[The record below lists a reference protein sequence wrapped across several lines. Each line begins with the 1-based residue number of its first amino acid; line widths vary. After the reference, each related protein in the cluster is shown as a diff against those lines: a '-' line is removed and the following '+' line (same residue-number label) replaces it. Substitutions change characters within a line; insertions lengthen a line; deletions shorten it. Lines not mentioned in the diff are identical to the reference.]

1 MLDIRLILDDRKKV
15 EENLA
20 RRGLS
25 VDLSNVVNL
34 EEERKAKLQLT
45 EEKKSVRNQV
55 SKDIGRRKANG
66 ENPASIMEEMR
77 LLGDEISELD
87 VLIRDIEVKLKDELS
102 KLPNLVDEFIPVGV
116 DESANVEVKRVGEI
130 PTFNF
135 SPKDHQDLGV
145 ALDIMDFERGN
156 KVAGPKFVF
165 MKGLGARLERALMN
179 FMLDYHGSRG
189 YKEVVSPFLANEDSF
204 YGTGQ
209 LPKFGEDMY
218 KIEDYGFFLIPTAEV
233 PLTNMYRDEI
243 IKEQDL
249 PIKLCGFTPCFRSE
263 AGSAGRDTKGLIR
276 MHQFSK
282 VEMVQ
287 FVKPENGETA
297 LEELVE
303 SAGGILSALGLS
315 YRVVV
320 LSTGDIGFGAAKTY
334 DLEVYLPSYDGYKE
348 ISSCSLYTD
357 FQSRRSRIRYRN
369 ENGKN
374 QLVYTLNGSGLAIG
388 RTIAAIVENYQQADG
403 TVRVPEALVP
413 YLGVDIIG

>member
-1 MLDIRLILDDRKKV
+1 MLDIRLIIEDRIKV

-20 RRGLS
+20 KRGLK
-25 VDLSNVVNL
+25 VDLSPIVAM
-34 EEERKAKLQLT
+34 EEERKLNLQLT

-55 SKDIGRRKANG
+55 SKDIGKRKAAG
-66 ENPASIMEEMR
+66 ENPAAIMDEMR
-77 LLGDEISELD
+77 VLGDEISELD
-87 VLIRDIEVKLKDELS
+87 VVIRDIEARLRDELLR
-102 KLPNLVDEFIPVGV
+102 LPNLVDDSIPIGA

-135 SPKDHQDLGV
+135 EPKDHQDLGV

-179 FMLDYHGSRG
+179 FMLDFHGSRG
-189 YKEVVSPFLANEDSF
+189 FKEVFSPFVANEDSF

-218 KIEDYGFFLIPTAEV
+218 KIEEYGFYLIPTAEV
-233 PLTNMYRDEI
+233 PLTNLYRDEI
-243 IKEQDL
+243 LREQDL

-287 FVKPENGETA
+287 FVKPENGEAA

-303 SAGGILSALGLS
+303 SAGGILSALGLP

-320 LSTGDIGFGAAKTY
+320 LSSGDIGFGSAKTY
-334 DLEVYLPSYDGYKE
+334 DLEVYLPSYSGYKE

-357 FQSRRSRIRYRN
+357 FQSRRSKIRYRS

-374 QLVYTLNGSGLAIG
+374 QLVHTLNGSGLAIG

-413 YLGVDIIG
+413 YLGVDIIE

>member
-1 MLDIRLILDDRKKV
+1 MLDIRLILEDRKKV

-20 RRGLS
+20 RRGLKL
-25 VDLSNVVNL
+25 DLSNIVTL
-34 EEERKAKLQLT
+34 EEKRKAKLQLT

-55 SKDIGRRKANG
+55 SKDIGKRKAKG
-66 ENPASIMEEMR
+66 ENPESIMEEMR
-77 LLGDEISELD
+77 LLGDEISEID
-87 VLIRDIEVKLKDELS
+87 VQIKDIEVKLKDELS
-102 KLPNLVDEFIPVGV
+102 KLPNLVDESIPVGI

-156 KVAGPKFVF
+156 KVTGTKFVF

-179 FMLDYHGSRG
+179 FMLDYHGNRG
-189 YKEVVSPFLANEDSF
+189 FKEVLSPFLANEDSF

-209 LPKFGEDMY
+209 LPKFSEDMY
-218 KIEDYGFFLIPTAEV
+218 KIEDYGFYLISTAEV

-243 IKEQDL
+243 IKEQEL

-287 FVKPENGETA
+287 FVKPENGESA

-303 SAGGILSALGLS
+303 SAGGILSALGLA

-403 TVRVPEALVP
+403 TIRVPEALVP
-413 YLGVDIIG
+413 YLGVDIIR

>member
-1 MLDIRLILDDRKKV
+1 MLDIRLILEDRLKI
-15 EENLA
+15 EDNLA
-20 RRGLS
+20 RRGLN
-25 VDLSNVVNL
+25 VDLSNIVYL

-45 EEKKSVRNQV
+45 EEKKSIRNQV

-66 ENPASIMEEMR
+66 ENPEAIMEEMR
-77 LLGDEISELD
+77 ILGDEISEID
-87 VLIRDIEVKLKDELS
+87 ILIRDIELKLRDELLR
-102 KLPNLVDEFIPVGV
+102 LPNLVDESIPVGV
-116 DESANVEVKRVGEI
+116 DESANVEVKKVGEI

-135 SPKDHQDLGV
+135 TPKDHQDLGV
-145 ALDIMDFERGN
+145 ALDIMDFERAN

-189 YKEVVSPFLANEDSF
+189 YKEVFSPFLANEDSF

-287 FVKPENGETA
+287 FVKPKNGEAA

-303 SAGGILSALGLS
+303 SAGGILSALGLA

-334 DLEVYLPSYDGYKE
+334 DLEVYLPSYEGYKE

>member
-1 MLDIRLILDDRKKV
+1 MLDIRLILEDRTKV

-20 RRGLS
+20 KRGLK
-25 VDLSNVVNL
+25 VDLSSIVAL
-34 EEERKAKLQLT
+34 EEERKATLLKT

-55 SKDIGRRKANG
+55 SKDIGRRKAAG
-66 ENPASIMEEMR
+66 ENPEDIMEEMR
-77 LLGDEISELD
+77 VLGDEIAELD
-87 VLIRDIEVKLKDELS
+87 TVIKEIEVKLKDELS
-102 KLPNLVDEFIPVGV
+102 RLPNLVHDSIPVGA
-116 DESANVEVKRVGEI
+116 DESANVEVRRVGEI
-130 PTFNF
+130 PTFDF
-135 SPKDHQDLGV
+135 PAKDHQDLGT

-156 KVAGPKFVF
+156 KVTGPKFVF

-179 FMLDYHGSRG
+179 FMLDFHGKRG
-189 YKEVVSPFLANEDSF
+189 FKEVYSPFVANADSF

-209 LPKFGEDMY
+209 LPKFEEDMY
-218 KIEDYGFFLIPTAEV
+218 KIEEYGFYLIPTAEV
-233 PLTNMYRDEI
+233 PLTNLYRDEI

-287 FVKPENGETA
+287 FVKPEDGEAA

-303 SAGGILSALGLS
+303 SAGGILEALGLP

-357 FQSRRSRIRYRN
+357 FQSRRSKIRYRN

-388 RTIAAIVENYQQADG
+388 RTIAAIIENYQQADG
-403 TVRVPEALVP
+403 TVKVPSALVP

>member
-1 MLDIRLILDDRKKV
+1 MLDIRLILNDRAMV

-20 RRGLS
+20 RRGLK
-25 VDLSNVVNL
+25 VDLSNIVSL

-45 EEKKSVRNQV
+45 EDKKSIRNQV
-55 SKDIGRRKANG
+55 SKDIGRRKAAG
-66 ENPASIMEEMR
+66 ENPAAIMEEMR
-77 LLGDEISELD
+77 VLGDEISDLD
-87 VLIRDIEVKLKDELS
+87 ILIRNIEVKLKDELS
-102 KLPNLVDEFIPVGV
+102 RLPNLVDESIPVGA

-130 PTFNF
+130 PTFSF
-135 SPKDHQDLGV
+135 IPKDHQDLGV

-179 FMLDYHGSRG
+179 FMLDFHGSRG
-189 YKEVVSPFLANEDSF
+189 FKEVYSPFLANSDSF

-218 KIEDYGFFLIPTAEV
+218 KIEDYGFYLIPTAEV

-243 IKEQDL
+243 IKEEDL

-287 FVKPENGETA
+287 FVKPEDGEAA

-303 SAGGILSALGLS
+303 SAGGILSALGLA

-334 DLEVYLPSYDGYKE
+334 DLEVYLPSYNGYKE

-388 RTIAAIVENYQQADG
+388 RTIAAILENYQQADG
-403 TVRVPEALVP
+403 TVRVPEALVS
-413 YLGVDIIG
+413 YLGVDIIE

>member
-25 VDLSNVVNL
+25 IDLSNVVNL

-116 DESANVEVKRVGEI
+116 DESANIEVKRVGEI

-135 SPKDHQDLGV
+135 SPKDHQDLGL

>member
-1 MLDIRLILDDRKKV
+1 MLDIRLILEDRLKI
-15 EENLA
+15 EDNLA
-20 RRGLS
+20 RRGLN
-25 VDLSNVVNL
+25 VDLSNIVHL

-45 EEKKSVRNQV
+45 EEKKSIRNQV

-66 ENPASIMEEMR
+66 ENPEAIMEEMR
-77 LLGDEISELD
+77 ILGDEISEID
-87 VLIRDIEVKLKDELS
+87 ILIRDIESKLRDEILR
-102 KLPNLVDEFIPVGV
+102 LPNLVDESIPVGV

-135 SPKDHQDLGV
+135 TPKDHQDLGV
-145 ALDIMDFERGN
+145 ALDIMDFERAN

-189 YKEVVSPFLANEDSF
+189 FKEVFSPFLANEDSF

-287 FVKPENGETA
+287 FVKPENGEAA

-303 SAGGILSALGLS
+303 SAGGILSALGLP

-334 DLEVYLPSYDGYKE
+334 DLEVYLPSYEGYKE

-403 TVRVPEALVP
+403 TVRVPDALVP

>member
-1 MLDIRLILDDRKKV
+1 MLDIRLILDDRLMV

-20 RRGLS
+20 KRGLK
-25 VDLSNVVNL
+25 VDLSPIVAM
-34 EEERKAKLQLT
+34 EEERKLNLQRT

-55 SKDIGRRKANG
+55 SKDIGRRKAAG
-66 ENPASIMEEMR
+66 ENPEAIMEEMR
-77 LLGDEISELD
+77 ILGDEISDLD
-87 VLIRDIEVKLKDELS
+87 GVIKDIEARLKDELLR
-102 KLPNLVDEFIPVGV
+102 LPNLVDDSIPVGE
-116 DESANVEVKRVGEI
+116 DESFNIEVKRVGV
-130 PTFNF
+130 PPVFNF
-135 SPKDHQDLGV
+135 EPKDHQDLGV

-189 YKEVVSPFLANEDSF
+189 FKEVYSPFVANEDSF

-218 KIEDYGFFLIPTAEV
+218 RIEDYGFYLIPTAEV
-233 PLTNMYRDEI
+233 PLTNLYRDEI
-243 IKEQDL
+243 LKEQDL

-287 FVKPENGETA
+287 FVKPENGEAA
-297 LEELVE
+297 LEELVD
-303 SAGGILSALGLS
+303 SAGGILSALGLP

-320 LSTGDIGFGAAKTY
+320 LSTGDIGFGASKTY
-334 DLEVYLPSYDGYKE
+334 DLEVYLPSYNGYKE

-413 YLGVDIIG
+413 YLGVDIIE